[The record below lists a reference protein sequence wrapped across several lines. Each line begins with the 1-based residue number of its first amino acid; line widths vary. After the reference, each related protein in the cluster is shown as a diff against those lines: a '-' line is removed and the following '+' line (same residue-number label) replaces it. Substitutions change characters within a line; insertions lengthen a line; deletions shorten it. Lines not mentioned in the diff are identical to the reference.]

1 MRDLQGRAQPTEGI
15 SMTTNQDYGCT
26 YGCDCA
32 RPTHPRGQDQPQ
44 TSKDNNPGARHT
56 NPSNTTDGARRQ
68 SSEGLIEW
76 VTLIEAYRRDL
87 LRTKSKEAI
96 VSRINYLKRLASRLD
111 SSPASTS
118 RRDLILTIASFP
130 GSPVSRNN
138 LIGIVRNFFSWARET
153 NRIASN
159 PALGLP
165 TVTTVHNFDVV
176 AALPRL
182 WCEVMRAGPRD
193 RLCILLATCAGL
205 RSAEI
210 SRLHTDDINQAENTI
225 TVAAPDSR
233 RRRVIPTHPSL
244 IEEILRRGPG
254 WVFHSHEHPGEHI
267 ALGTVQRAMRRVLPP
282 ELSIE
287 KLRFMYA
294 NDLYSDHPILT
305 DALLAKEPI
314 AS

>member
-1 MRDLQGRAQPTEGI
+1 
-15 SMTTNQDYGCT
+15 MTTNPTYECT

-32 RPTHPRGQDQPQ
+32 RPPHPSGQDQQQP
-44 TSKDNNPGARHT
+44 SKDNNPSAHHT
-56 NPSNTTDGARRQ
+56 NPDNTTDGARRQ

-96 VSRINYLKRLASRLD
+96 VSRINYLKRLAGRLD

-182 WCEVMRAGPRD
+182 RGEVMHTEPRD
-193 RLCILLATCAGL
+193 RLIILLAACAGL

-210 SRLHTDDINQAENTI
+210 SRLHTDDINAAENTI

-233 RRRVIPTHPSL
+233 RRRVVPAHPSL
-244 IEEILRRGPG
+244 IKEILKHGPG
-254 WVFHSHEHPGEHI
+254 WVFLSRDHPGEHVP
-267 ALGTVQRAMRRVLPP
+267 LGTVQRAMRRVLPP

-294 NDLYSDHPILT
+294 HDLYSEHPILS
-305 DALLAKEPI
+305 DALLAKEAI